1 MGSEEIEINSLML
14 SSKSLVQ
21 SVRLKLIMIGSNN
34 LNDQVL
40 LKRLIKAK
48 DCKSDQ

>member
-14 SSKSLVQ
+14 SSKSLVL

-40 LKRLIKAK
+40 FKRLIKAK